1 MDALSKAML
10 LLMDQHLVWSPDFER
25 IRPLLGAMIVAE
37 LRLDVP
43 SPQLVALCE
52 KLVADA

>member
-1 MDALSKAML
+1 MDALSKAMF

-25 IRPLLGAMIVAE
+25 IRSNLGALIVAE

-52 KLVADA
+52 ALIADA

>member
-10 LLMDQHLVWSPDFER
+10 LLMDQNLVWSPDFER
-25 IRPLLGAMIVAE
+25 IRPYLGAMIVAE
-37 LRLDVP
+37 LRLDAP
-43 SPQLVALCE
+43 STQLVALCE

>member
-25 IRPLLGAMIVAE
+25 IRSLLGAMIVAE